1 MIEYIIN
8 NSKGSLVY
16 QTDSVVQS
24 NKNNLSVIKQISIEA
39 LFSYEGY
46 LKAFQKKFGKIY
58 RIPVY
63 IDEEHMFIPIKRTR
77 DFDNIWI
84 NFAAIHD
91 INHSNGKIEVI
102 FESKRNLHINI
113 SFKSLKRQIN
123 YLEAI
128 QNTKVKHFHF

>member
-1 MIEYIIN
+1 M
-8 NSKGSLVY
+8 
-16 QTDSVVQS
+16 TQS
-24 NKNNLSVIKQISIEA
+24 NKNNLSLIKQMCLDA

-46 LKAFQKKFGKIY
+46 LKAFQKKFGKVY
-58 RIPVY
+58 RIPIY

-84 NFAAIHD
+84 NYAAIHD
-91 INHSNGKIEVI
+91 INHGGNKIELI
-102 FESKRNLHINI
+102 FESKQNLHINI
-113 SFKSLKRQIN
+113 SFKSLKRQIM